1 MSKFY
6 GTVHDPWGGRGVGTR
21 CGHRGIRTTA
31 QSYDGSVIV
40 DLSYD
45 GEDELKVEVEVAEG
59 SAAHGKTVFSGG
71 LAELAEALRASENGE
86 VD

>member
-6 GTVHDPWGGRGVGTR
+6 GTARDPWGGRGTATR

-40 DLSYD
+40 DMSYD
-45 GEDELKVEVEVAEG
+45 DEGKLEVEVEVAED
-59 SAAHGKTVFSGG
+59 SATSGKTVFIGG
-71 LAELAEALRASENGE
+71 LAELVEALRDSEKG
-86 VD
+86 V